1 MSVPKQVSDLPQESS
16 ALPDANQDKV
26 SYDTYRKVLNEAK
39 KTKELLKQYETD
51 KQTSD
56 ETKLKEQNEWK
67 TLAEQYQVKL
77 KSTSEQLEQQKSS
90 INNSL
95 KRQAFEKVL
104 GGQLRSDAYS
114 AFIPFDKIILDT
126 ETNSINDDSV
136 KMAVSDFVKDHS
148 ALVEFQTGKLPN
160 LAPKKYEEIPF
171 DVNNMTKAQLNDLM
185 KEALKKL

>member
-1 MSVPKQVSDLPQESS
+1 MSDPKPVSDLPQENSV
-16 ALPDANQDKV
+16 LPEATQDKV

-51 KQTSD
+51 KQVSD
-56 ETKLKEQNEWK
+56 ENKLKEQN
-67 TLAEQYQVKL
+67 QYKELFDKKNSDLTELQK
-77 KSTSEQLEQQKSS
+77 QFDQQKSS

-171 DVNNMTKAQLNDLM
+171 DVNSMTKAQLNDLM